1 MVFKPLEPSHTSFS
15 YCKNILD
22 FQLLTMALDISK
34 SSASPCSQGFTP
46 PGSPT
51 SGSATLEATVES
63 LKHLF
68 EKVLYDITIRDSPN
82 NPVLQDRSNS
92 DLDMNRLEES
102 LMKFV
107 RDKYASAR
115 PAMATEPDQ
124 SFSGSILAREKSQ
137 VVEKTDLKAPICT
150 TPDDCK
156 SFRKSASTPK
166 FKKVLEMYAPLKPF
180 HFAIMK
186 N

>member
-1 MVFKPLEPSHTSFS
+1 
-15 YCKNILD
+15 
-22 FQLLTMALDISK
+22 MALDISK

-68 EKVLYDITIRDSPN
+68 EKVLYEISIRDSPN
-82 NPVLQDRSNS
+82 TPVLQDRSNS
-92 DLDMNRLEES
+92 GLDMSRLEES
-102 LMKFV
+102 LIKFV

-115 PAMATEPDQ
+115 PATATEPDQ
-124 SFSGSILAREKSQ
+124 SFSSSILAGEKSQ

-150 TPDDCK
+150 TPDDFRL
-156 SFRKSASTPK
+156 FRKWASIPK
-166 FKKVLEMYAPLKPF
+166 FKKVLETYARLTTISFCSYEKLTLAQLGQRSKQI
-180 HFAIMK
+180 HDSRAGRD
-186 N
+186 